1 MIKNQKGV
9 TLSALVI
16 TIIVLA
22 ILVGVTVGA
31 TTNLMSDS
39 KIKTYITNMLL
50 VQAKAESLYEKYQ
63 FEGTDLGTGNEYM
76 GTKESITNMEKYN
89 ISPDSTTDEFW
100 YKWTQDTLS
109 KNGLDPEMLE
119 SSSES
124 YFVNYESGEVVYA
137 EGFVDTDGSRYFS
150 LTEML
155 GVR

>member
-124 YFVNYESGEVVYA
+124 YFVNYESGEVVYS
-137 EGFVDTDGSRYFS
+137 EGFVDTDGLRYFS

>member
-124 YFVNYESGEVVYA
+124 YFVYYVSGEVVYS